1 MKKET
6 TTKPNNRL
14 WTRDFTIITL
24 GSVISMLG
32 NDAAGFAMSLLVLDY
47 TGSSFYYAVY
57 LAVYLLPSIFVPI
70 LSGPFLDRF
79 SRKRAIWTLDFC
91 SAGLYLLLALM
102 LGLGKFNFALFAL
115 ATFIM
120 GCIDGVYSVAY
131 ESFYPLL
138 ISEGNFT
145 KAYSISS
152 TLETMTFV
160 MMPVSAFVYN
170 TVGIVWL
177 FAFNALTFLVAAL
190 FELQI
195 KAAEQYVADR
205 AGETL
210 EKTKHVVRQFARDF
224 QQGIRFLRAEP
235 GLLAVTAYFTV
246 SSLFGGVSNAIDLPY
261 FKNTFSNGEYV
272 FTIVWGMATVGRM
285 IGGALHYKLRFP
297 TGAKFAIALGVYIV
311 LSVLEGTYLYFPVP
325 VMMAMT
331 FTTGI
336 LGVTS
341 YNIRIS
347 ATQSYVPHEKKGR
360 FNGIWG
366 TLMTAGALIGQLA
379 GGALATVLPPRA
391 VISAFALVTLL
402 AAVVLVGGNR
412 QAVSK
417 IYNTQA

>member
-1 MKKET
+1 
-6 TTKPNNRL
+6 
-14 WTRDFTIITL
+14 
-24 GSVISMLG
+24 
-32 NDAAGFAMSLLVLDY
+32 
-47 TGSSFYYAVY
+47 
-57 LAVYLLPSIFVPI
+57 
-70 LSGPFLDRF
+70 
-79 SRKRAIWTLDFC
+79 
-91 SAGLYLLLALM
+91 
-102 LGLGKFNFALFAL
+102 
-115 ATFIM
+115 
-120 GCIDGVYSVAY
+120 
-131 ESFYPLL
+131 
-138 ISEGNFT
+138 
-145 KAYSISS
+145 
-152 TLETMTFV
+152 
-160 MMPVSAFVYN
+160 
-170 TVGIVWL
+170 
-177 FAFNALTFLVAAL
+177 
-190 FELQI
+190 
-195 KAAEQYVADR
+195 
-205 AGETL
+205 
-210 EKTKHVVRQFARDF
+210 
-224 QQGIRFLRAEP
+224 
-235 GLLAVTAYFTV
+235 
-246 SSLFGGVSNAIDLPY
+246 
-261 FKNTFSNGEYV
+261 
-272 FTIVWGMATVGRM
+272 M

-311 LSVLEGTYLYFPVP
+311 LSVLDGTYLYFPVP